1 MCNSGGGR
9 LRVAHCEL
17 FLRRMC
23 EGPLRRSC
31 CDQREGLSSSMQPFQ
46 ESGSAYI
53 VSGGPLALVGASH
66 PFCPW
71 NTTSV
76 TCHRGVQKKK
86 RRCSRIRATG
96 AFGLSM
102 EWSSVFSPNVERL
115 IDLDFSH
122 GPPCVH
128 VLSMIGNRHDEGDFL
143 PNVDLDMTRT
153 SVRPPPPCTNSCE
166 AVRYQGCICKYRNY
180 IYNVH
185 HISGKET

>member
-17 FLRRMC
+17 FLRRVC

-31 CDQREGLSSSMQPFQ
+31 CDQREGTSSSMQPFQ
-46 ESGSAYI
+46 EWKYVHRFQRAARTCRRFAPFLSLEHNFGD
-53 VSGGPLALVGASH
+53 VS
-66 PFCPW
+66 PW
-71 NTTSV
+71 RS
-76 TCHRGVQKKK
+76 KKK

-96 AFGLSM
+96 ALGLSM

-153 SVRPPPPCTNSCE
+153 SVRPPPTLH
-166 AVRYQGCICKYRNY
+166 QLM
-180 IYNVH
+180 
-185 HISGKET
+185 

>member
-9 LRVAHCEL
+9 LRVAHCEP

-23 EGPLRRSC
+23 EGPPRRSC
-31 CDQREGLSSSMQPFQ
+31 CDQREGTSSSMQPFQ
-46 ESGSAYI
+46 ESGSTYI
-53 VSGGPLALVGASH
+53 VSSGPLALVGASH

-86 RRCSRIRATG
+86 GGAVESGLQVPWVLAWNGALYSRRT
-96 AFGLSM
+96 LNV
-102 EWSSVFSPNVERL
+102 SS
-115 IDLDFSH
+115 IWTSH